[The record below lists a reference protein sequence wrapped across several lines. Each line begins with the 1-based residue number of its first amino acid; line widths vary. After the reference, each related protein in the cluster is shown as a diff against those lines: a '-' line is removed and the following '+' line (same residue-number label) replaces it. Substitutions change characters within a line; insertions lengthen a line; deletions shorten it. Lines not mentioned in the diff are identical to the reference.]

1 MINRKSAF
9 TLVEMI
15 IVIAI
20 IGVVIGTVTSIFM
33 RGNKVISHSNI
44 KTDLQIEGQKIQEK
58 ITNIC
63 MQATN
68 IEAINDEEINVKSY
82 SGEDDAEKIFTIKK
96 ENNDKN
102 NLVIKVQNSESDS
115 GTEMIMSS
123 NVSKSEFYV
132 ENNKILKVHII
143 LEKKSISYSLD
154 FIVIA
159 RNK

>member
-15 IVIAI
+15 IVIAM
-20 IGVVIGTVTSIFM
+20 IGVVIGVVTSIFM
-33 RGNKVISHSNI
+33 RGNKVISDSNI

-63 MQATN
+63 MQARN
-68 IEAINDEEINVKSY
+68 IEVINNEEIEVRSY
-82 SGEDDAEKIFTIKK
+82 FGEDDTEKIFTIKK

-102 NLVIKVQNSESDS
+102 NLIIIVQNSESDS
-115 GTEMIMSS
+115 ETEDIISN
-123 NVSKSEFYV
+123 NVSNLEFAV
-132 ENNKILKVHII
+132 DNNRILKVNMR
-143 LEKKSISYSLD
+143 LEKKSLSYDLS
-154 FIVIA
+154 FIVMA

>member
-20 IGVVIGTVTSIFM
+20 IGVVIGVVTSIFM

-58 ITNIC
+58 ITDIC
-63 MQATN
+63 MQAIN
-68 IEAINDEEINVKSY
+68 IEAINDEEIEVKSY
-82 SGEDDAEKIFTIKK
+82 SGEDDTEKIFIIKK

-102 NLVIKVQNSESDS
+102 NLVIKIQNSKSDS
-115 GTEMIMSS
+115 GTEMIISS
-123 NVSKSEFYV
+123 NVSKLEFNV
-132 ENNKILKVHII
+132 ENNKIIKVHMI
-143 LEKKSISYSLD
+143 LEKKTFSYDLD
-154 FIVIA
+154 FMVMT

>member
-20 IGVVIGTVTSIFM
+20 IGVVMGVVTSIFM
-33 RGNKVISHSNI
+33 RGNRVISDSNI

-63 MQATN
+63 MQARN
-68 IEAINDEEINVKSY
+68 IEVINNEEIEVSSY
-82 SGEDDAEKIFTIKK
+82 FGQDDTEKIFRIKK
-96 ENNDKN
+96 EENDKN
-102 NLVIKVQNSESDS
+102 NLIIIVQNSESDS
-115 GTEMIMSS
+115 GTKEIIS
-123 NVSKSEFYV
+123 NNISNLELYV
-132 ENNKILKVHII
+132 DDNKILKVNMT
-143 LEKKSISYSLD
+143 LEKKSLSYDLN
-154 FIVIA
+154 FTVMA

>member
-123 NVSKSEFYV
+123 NVSKLEFYV

>member
-1 MINRKSAF
+1 MINRRSAF

-20 IGVVIGTVTSIFM
+20 IGVVMGVVTSIFM
-33 RGNKVISHSNI
+33 RGNRVISDSNI

-68 IEAINDEEINVKSY
+68 IEAINNEEIEVSSY
-82 SGEDDAEKIFTIKK
+82 FGQDDTEKIFRIKK
-96 ENNDKN
+96 EENDKN
-102 NLVIKVQNSESDS
+102 NLIIIVQNSESDS
-115 GTEMIMSS
+115 GTKEIIS
-123 NVSKSEFYV
+123 NNISNLELYV
-132 ENNKILKVHII
+132 DDNKILKVNMT
-143 LEKKSISYSLD
+143 LEKKSLSYDLN
-154 FIVIA
+154 FTVMA

>member
-20 IGVVIGTVTSIFM
+20 IGVVIGVVTSIFM

-58 ITNIC
+58 ITDIC

-68 IEAINDEEINVKSY
+68 IEAINDEEIEVKSY
-82 SGEDDAEKIFTIKK
+82 SGEDDTEKIFIIKK

-102 NLVIKVQNSESDS
+102 NLVIKIQNSKSDS
-115 GTEMIMSS
+115 GTEMIISS
-123 NVSKSEFYV
+123 NVSKLEFNI
-132 ENNKILKVHII
+132 ENNKIIKVHMI
-143 LEKKSISYSLD
+143 LEKKTFSYDLD
-154 FIVIA
+154 FMVMT

>member
-20 IGVVIGTVTSIFM
+20 IGVVIGVVTSIFM

-58 ITNIC
+58 ITDIC

-68 IEAINDEEINVKSY
+68 IEAINDEEIEVKSY
-82 SGEDDAEKIFTIKK
+82 SGEDDTEKIFIIKK

-102 NLVIKVQNSESDS
+102 NLVIKIQNSKSDS
-115 GTEMIMSS
+115 GTEMIISS
-123 NVSKSEFYV
+123 NVSKLEFNV
-132 ENNKILKVHII
+132 ENNKIIKVHMI
-143 LEKKSISYSLD
+143 LEKKSFSYD
-154 FIVIA
+154 FDFMVMT

>member
-20 IGVVIGTVTSIFM
+20 IGVVIGVVTSIFM

-58 ITNIC
+58 ITDIC
-63 MQATN
+63 MQSTN
-68 IEAINDEEINVKSY
+68 IEAINDEEIEVKSY
-82 SGEDDAEKIFTIKK
+82 SGEDDTEKIFIIKK

-102 NLVIKVQNSESDS
+102 NLVIKIQNSKSDS
-115 GTEMIMSS
+115 GTEMIISS
-123 NVSKSEFYV
+123 NVSKLEFNV
-132 ENNKILKVHII
+132 ENNKIIKVHMI
-143 LEKKSISYSLD
+143 LEKKSFSYDLD
-154 FIVIA
+154 FMVMT

>member
-58 ITNIC
+58 ITDIC

-68 IEAINDEEINVKSY
+68 IEAINDEEIEVKSY
-82 SGEDDAEKIFTIKK
+82 SGEDDTEKIFIIKK

-102 NLVIKVQNSESDS
+102 NLVIKIQNSKSDS
-115 GTEMIMSS
+115 GTEMIISS
-123 NVSKSEFYV
+123 NVSKLEFNV
-132 ENNKILKVHII
+132 ENNKIIKVHMI
-143 LEKKSISYSLD
+143 LEKKSFSYDLD
-154 FIVIA
+154 FMVMT

>member
-20 IGVVIGTVTSIFM
+20 IGVVIGVVTSIFM

-58 ITNIC
+58 ITDIC
-63 MQATN
+63 MQAIN
-68 IEAINDEEINVKSY
+68 IEAINDEEIEVKSY
-82 SGEDDAEKIFTIKK
+82 SGEDDTEKIFIIKK

-102 NLVIKVQNSESDS
+102 NLVIKIQNSKSDS
-115 GTEMIMSS
+115 GTEMIISS
-123 NVSKSEFYV
+123 NVSKLEFNV
-132 ENNKILKVHII
+132 ENNKIIKVHMI
-143 LEKKSISYSLD
+143 LEKKSFSYDLD
-154 FIVIA
+154 FMVMT

>member
-20 IGVVIGTVTSIFM
+20 IGVVIGVVTSIFM

-58 ITNIC
+58 ITDIC
-63 MQATN
+63 MQAIN
-68 IEAINDEEINVKSY
+68 IEAINDEEIKVKSY
-82 SGEDDAEKIFTIKK
+82 SGEDDTEKIFIIKK

-102 NLVIKVQNSESDS
+102 NLVIKIQNSKSDS
-115 GTEMIMSS
+115 GTEMIISS
-123 NVSKSEFYV
+123 NVSKLEFNV
-132 ENNKILKVHII
+132 ENNKIIKVHMI
-143 LEKKSISYSLD
+143 LEKKSFSYDLD
-154 FIVIA
+154 FMVMT

>member
-20 IGVVIGTVTSIFM
+20 IGVVIGVVTSIFM

-58 ITNIC
+58 ITDIC

-68 IEAINDEEINVKSY
+68 IEAINDEEIEVKSY
-82 SGEDDAEKIFTIKK
+82 SGEDDTEKIFIIKK

-102 NLVIKVQNSESDS
+102 NSVIKIQNSKSDS
-115 GTEMIMSS
+115 GTEMIISS
-123 NVSKSEFYV
+123 NVSKLEFNV
-132 ENNKILKVHII
+132 ENNKIIKVHMI
-143 LEKKSISYSLD
+143 LEKKSFSYDLD
-154 FIVIA
+154 FMVMT

>member
-20 IGVVIGTVTSIFM
+20 IGVVIGVVTSIFM
-33 RGNKVISHSNI
+33 RCNKVISHSNI

-58 ITNIC
+58 ITDIC

-68 IEAINDEEINVKSY
+68 IEAINDEEIEVKSY
-82 SGEDDAEKIFTIKK
+82 SGEDDTEKIFIIKK

-102 NLVIKVQNSESDS
+102 NLVIKIQNSKSDS
-115 GTEMIMSS
+115 GTEMIISS
-123 NVSKSEFYV
+123 NVSKLEFNV
-132 ENNKILKVHII
+132 ENNKIIKVHMI
-143 LEKKSISYSLD
+143 LEKKSFSYDLD
-154 FIVIA
+154 FMVMT

>member
-20 IGVVIGTVTSIFM
+20 IGVVIGVVTSIFM

-58 ITNIC
+58 ITDIC
-63 MQATN
+63 MQAIN
-68 IEAINDEEINVKSY
+68 IEAINDEEIEVKSY
-82 SGEDDAEKIFTIKK
+82 SGGDDTEKIFIIKK

-102 NLVIKVQNSESDS
+102 NLVIKIQNSKSDS
-115 GTEMIMSS
+115 GTEMIISS
-123 NVSKSEFYV
+123 NVSKLEFNV
-132 ENNKILKVHII
+132 ENNKIIKVHMI
-143 LEKKSISYSLD
+143 LEKKSFSYDLD
-154 FIVIA
+154 FMVMT